1 MDNFEKWANLYDIL
15 KTLRSLDNEEELSYE
30 ISNLKNVMASM
41 YDNFTKDEVKK
52 ADNPFYED
60 WVFEG

>member
-1 MDNFEKWANLYDIL
+1 MDNFEKWANLYDVL
-15 KTLRSLDNEEELSYE
+15 KTLQSLDNEEELSYE

-52 ADNPFYED
+52 AANPFYED